1 MRALFLGKQRFA
13 LFVLTT
19 SECYEFVSKPSHVA
33 LVEAQTHAFTI
44 NASAQGIVCTHTHTH
59 TDTHTHTQTHTDTH
73 TQPHTQQSTSVDMH
87 LEIQPAHALK
97 RSVRVRYAALP
108 CVVLL
113 DRRW

>member
-1 MRALFLGKQRFA
+1 MALFLGKQR
-13 LFVLTT
+13 FVLTT
-19 SECYEFVSKPSHVA
+19 SECYESMSKPSHVA

-44 NASAQGIVCTHTHTH
+44 NASAQGIVCTHTHTQTHTH
-59 TDTHTHTQTHTDTH
+59 TDTHTH

>member
-1 MRALFLGKQRFA
+1 VRALFLGKQRFA

-59 TDTHTHTQTHTDTH
+59 T
-73 TQPHTQQSTSVDMH
+73 HTQQSTSIDMH
-87 LEIQPAHALK
+87 LEMQPAHALK
-97 RSVRVRYAALP
+97 RSLRVRYAALP
-108 CVVLL
+108 RVVLL
-113 DRRW
+113 DRRR